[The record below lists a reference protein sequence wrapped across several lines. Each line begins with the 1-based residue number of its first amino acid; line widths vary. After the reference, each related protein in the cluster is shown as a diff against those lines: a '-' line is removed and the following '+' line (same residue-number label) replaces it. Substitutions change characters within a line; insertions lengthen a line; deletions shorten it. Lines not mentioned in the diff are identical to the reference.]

1 MFRSVRTFLK
11 TRKKWILTFLLF
23 TLAFLILRLP
33 WTEIADKAVRK
44 VTAPLPVNIHFRKTA
59 IHILP
64 PALSLHQVSISNRT
78 LAAPLELDQIR
89 LAPAWLKWLA
99 FSKGLKIHF
108 LKDGTRF
115 SLVTSF
121 KKITENKLKKNKL
134 QIEGNS
140 SQLHLSFLQSLLPSV
155 SVSGHLSLQF
165 EIEGPMENLLNGKG
179 FIQIQGRNIKLKQ
192 ILLETDLGPLHLPD
206 IQWKEAQIIARLSE
220 EQVVLEKFLLGKDT
234 DPFFLQMRGDMEL
247 RFNRS
252 HVRLGKYDLQLS
264 AQIDRDFKLSI
275 IDLLLLN
282 TKTPTQK
289 GWQYL
294 ARIIGNGTRVPD
306 IEKISEF

>member
-1 MFRSVRTFLK
+1 MLRSVRVFLK
-11 TRKKWILTFLLF
+11 IRKKWIFIFLLF
-23 TLAFLILRLP
+23 TLIFIIIRLP

-44 VTAPLPVNIHFRKTA
+44 VTAPLPVNIHFNKTA

-64 PALSLHQVSISNRT
+64 PSLSLHQVSISNRT
-78 LAAPLELDQIR
+78 LTVPLELDQMR

-99 FSKGLKIHF
+99 FSKGLKVHF
-108 LKDGTRF
+108 LKEGTRF
-115 SLVTSF
+115 SLITSF
-121 KKITENKLKKNKL
+121 KKVTENKIKKNKL

-140 SQLHLSFLQSLLPSV
+140 PQLHLSFLQSLLPSV
-155 SVSGHLSLQF
+155 SISGHMSLQF
-165 EIEGPMENLLNGKG
+165 EIEGPTDNLLSGNG
-179 FIQIQGRNIKLKQ
+179 FIQIQGRDIKLKQ

-206 IQWKEAQIIARLSE
+206 IQWKEVQVIARLSE
-220 EQVVLEKFLLGKDT
+220 EQVVLEKLLLGRDT

-252 HVRLGKYDLQLS
+252 RVRLGKYDLQLS
-264 AQIDRDFKLSI
+264 AQTDRDFKLSL